1 MKKEIIEPR
10 TLKGFME
17 LLPKEQIIFNEIY
30 NTIRDVYELYGF
42 LPLDTPV
49 IERQDVLLAKAGGE
63 TEKQIYKFTKG
74 DTDMALR
81 FDQTVPLAKYV
92 AKNYNELTF
101 PFRRYQISKV
111 FRGERPQQGRFREL
125 YQADIDIIGDEKLD
139 VIYDAEIP
147 SIIYS
152 IFRKLDIGKFLI
164 RTNNRKILNGLY
176 EYLELS
182 NISQDI
188 IRIIDKIDKIGKEEV
203 KKLLLELVQDEEKVE
218 KIMEITL
225 IEESNFEKVEKL
237 RTLGIENEKFNQGL
251 YEIEEVL
258 KYAKTFGISDDYI
271 KFDMTIA
278 RGLDYY
284 TGTVYEVFIEGLE
297 EIGSVC
303 SGGRYDNLAEYYT
316 DKKLPG
322 VGISIGLTRLFDRL
336 YNYGRLKI
344 SKNYQSQIII
354 LPLTNEEK
362 YITKSIEIA
371 NYLRQN
377 SISCEIYLEDK
388 KLKQKFKYANNLNIP
403 YTIVIG
409 DEEIEDEFL
418 TIKNMKTG
426 NQEKI
431 KKEQILDL
439 I

>member
-63 TEKQIYKFTKG
+63 TEKQIYKFSKG

-125 YQADIDIIGDEKLD
+125 YQADIDIIGDGKLD

-203 KKLLLELVQDEEKVE
+203 KK
-218 KIMEITL
+218 ITFR
-225 IEESNFEKVEKL
+225 IN
-237 RTLGIENEKFNQGL
+237 R
-251 YEIEEVL
+251 
-258 KYAKTFGISDDYI
+258 
-271 KFDMTIA
+271 
-278 RGLDYY
+278 RW
-284 TGTVYEVFIEGLE
+284 
-297 EIGSVC
+297 
-303 SGGRYDNLAEYYT
+303 
-316 DKKLPG
+316 
-322 VGISIGLTRLFDRL
+322 
-336 YNYGRLKI
+336 
-344 SKNYQSQIII
+344 
-354 LPLTNEEK
+354 
-362 YITKSIEIA
+362 
-371 NYLRQN
+371 
-377 SISCEIYLEDK
+377 
-388 KLKQKFKYANNLNIP
+388 
-403 YTIVIG
+403 
-409 DEEIEDEFL
+409 
-418 TIKNMKTG
+418 
-426 NQEKI
+426 
-431 KKEQILDL
+431 
-439 I
+439 